1 MKLPLLFLGLIGIS
15 SAAMAVDNATTKS
28 APELTTVRAALK
40 AKNYPAALAEL
51 KGMLVMYQNPDVYN
65 LLGFA
70 LRKTGDQTQA
80 MTYYKKALDFDPAHK
95 GALEYQGELFVELG
109 QIAKARENVAKLEKI
124 CPSGCEEL
132 EDLREARA
140 HAKGS

>member
-51 KGMLVMYQNPDVYN
+51 KGMLVMYQIPMSIISWV
-65 LLGFA
+65 LL
-70 LRKTGDQTQA
+70 
-80 MTYYKKALDFDPAHK
+80 Y
-95 GALEYQGELFVELG
+95 
-109 QIAKARENVAKLEKI
+109 AKQVIR
-124 CPSGCEEL
+124 P
-132 EDLREARA
+132 RP
-140 HAKGS
+140 

>member
-1 MKLPLLFLGLIGIS
+1 
-15 SAAMAVDNATTKS
+15 
-28 APELTTVRAALK
+28 
-40 AKNYPAALAEL
+40 
-51 KGMLVMYQNPDVYN
+51 
-65 LLGFA
+65 
-70 LRKTGDQTQA
+70 